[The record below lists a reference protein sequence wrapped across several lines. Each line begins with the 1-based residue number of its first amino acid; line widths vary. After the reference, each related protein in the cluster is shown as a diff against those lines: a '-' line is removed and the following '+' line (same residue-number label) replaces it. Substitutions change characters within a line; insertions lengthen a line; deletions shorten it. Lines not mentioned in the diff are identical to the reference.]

1 MKILLSYK
9 ADPNQK
15 DIDLKTPLDLAIF
28 YRPLNY
34 SDIIFTLVL
43 HRADFNTEELE
54 EDEDLL
60 FIAIERRHTPLAKIL
75 IENKMNINI
84 TTRRKNTALS
94 YSIYNRNL
102 KITEMLLRKRAKLN
116 LDDLDYNFQISIS
129 NEEEDYLMD
138 KLLRKYG
145 VSRVRYRWY

>member
-1 MKILLSYK
+1 
-9 ADPNQK
+9 
-15 DIDLKTPLDLAIF
+15 
-28 YRPLNY
+28 
-34 SDIIFTLVL
+34 
-43 HRADFNTEELE
+43 
-54 EDEDLL
+54 
-60 FIAIERRHTPLAKIL
+60 
-75 IENKMNINI
+75 MNINI